1 MPFQDLYQGASY
13 QWDQTG
19 ADIDFTPE
27 TPFGDEDWL
36 DFISQSGLDITQYTP
51 EDVLGDP
58 FSGVQTTYWPEGS
71 ITGGAGLG
79 LEGDVSYGEATGYD
93 IAGWLA
99 GAGGLENQF
108 IWGESITGQFAEEFG
123 QAFEQAEWGSAGDP
137 FSYAGQVAF
146 LEEQYGTQEAA
157 LWSQY
162 SAWQEGAAGLLEDQ
176 FTNIYQ
182 AYIGAEDEI
191 LANKAAGLQ
200 SVYSQRSAAERG
212 ALESLLQS
220 RRAGGRAGFGET
232 GRYGTAMD
240 IAETKLGGYT
250 TGAFDITQM
259 TSSALETLSS
269 ESQFS
274 TEAAWQEFALGQ
286 SGQLESISSQLEMMQ
301 ATYGAQMEGIYQDW
315 VGQIMD
321 IAGQQDFTGY
331 EEFGFD
337 MGMDDDT
344 GEDPCAGMWCP
355 PGQVLTTNPQTG
367 ECSCETPD
375 PPGPGAPGEAIVCP
389 PGQIAT
395 PAGECVEGGS
405 DISG

>member
-232 GRYGTAMD
+232 G
-240 IAETKLGGYT
+240 
-250 TGAFDITQM
+250 
-259 TSSALETLSS
+259 
-269 ESQFS
+269 
-274 TEAAWQEFALGQ
+274 
-286 SGQLESISSQLEMMQ
+286 
-301 ATYGAQMEGIYQDW
+301 
-315 VGQIMD
+315 
-321 IAGQQDFTGY
+321 
-331 EEFGFD
+331 
-337 MGMDDDT
+337 
-344 GEDPCAGMWCP
+344 
-355 PGQVLTTNPQTG
+355 
-367 ECSCETPD
+367 
-375 PPGPGAPGEAIVCP
+375 
-389 PGQIAT
+389 
-395 PAGECVEGGS
+395 
-405 DISG
+405 